1 MYFDAENTVFSP
13 FVKNMRTNDFK
24 VIVPI
29 FSHLEIIILYLC
41 VCVGRENT
49 DSYTFSILI
58 HYLINLLK
66 VYMELYVLRN
76 YAAFLSPTLPVMHSP
91 ILSVLSSF
99 T

>member
-41 VCVGRENT
+41 VCVWGGKT
-49 DSYTFSILI
+49 LI
-58 HYLINLLK
+58 HIH
-66 VYMELYVLRN
+66 
-76 YAAFLSPTLPVMHSP
+76 FL
-91 ILSVLSSF
+91 F
-99 T
+99 